1 MHFVKHVQLKEN
13 GPYHSSDWRGEP
25 KFFKPTFSGR
35 CTPWEEMLDI
45 VRPLIRQPESWW
57 SERGCLLV
65 SEELRRLEHE
75 TTPNHNLE
83 VLKNAPEAAAL
94 HNIIL
99 SWILNE
105 LWDQHYFPEPRPL
118 SLDD

>member
-1 MHFVKHVQLKEN
+1 MFLN
-13 GPYHSSDWRGEP
+13 LPAPRPY
-25 KFFKPTFSGR
+25 
-35 CTPWEEMLDI
+35 LDVGAGLWI
-45 VRPLIRQPESWW
+45 SIGFEYW

-105 LWDQHYFPEPRPL
+105 LWDQRHFPEPRPL